1 MQNKPFTYKDITESQ
16 AHKFD
21 QLSDLLRKENET
33 HNLTR
38 ITDPKEIEQRH
49 FIDSLAAV
57 EIINPLAEKIKV
69 PKIIDVGSGAGFP
82 GLALAIAMPNIRL
95 TSVDATGKKINF
107 QKQATAQLDLNNVRA
122 IHTRAEE
129 LARDPNHRE
138 TYNFAVSRAVADLA
152 ILLELC
158 LPFIKPGGY
167 FLAWKG
173 QKAVEEINNARKA
186 IKLLGGQV
194 TALTPYALDENTNES
209 NLKIITI
216 RKITPTPEKYP
227 RKFKEIKNKPL

>member
-1 MQNKPFTYKDITESQ
+1 MLNETQNE
-16 AHKFD
+16 KFN
-21 QLSDLLRKENET
+21 QLSDLLRKENQT

-49 FIDSLAAV
+49 FADSLAAV
-57 EIINPLAEKIKV
+57 DIINDLAANIKK
-69 PKIIDVGSGAGFP
+69 PKIIDIGSGAGFP
-82 GLALAIAMPNIRL
+82 GLALAIAMPNIFL

-107 QKQATAQLDLNNVRA
+107 QKQAIAELDIKNVRA

-138 TYNFAVSRAVADLA
+138 TYNIAVSRAVADLA
-152 ILLELC
+152 VLLELC
-158 LPFIKPGGY
+158 LPFVEPGGY

-173 QKAVEEINNARKA
+173 QRAVEEINNARKA

-194 TALTPYALDENTNES
+194 TSLTPYALDENTNES
-209 NLKIITI
+209 NLQIITI
-216 RKITPTPEKYP
+216 RKISPTPNKYP
-227 RKFKEIKNKPL
+227 RPYKAIKQKPL